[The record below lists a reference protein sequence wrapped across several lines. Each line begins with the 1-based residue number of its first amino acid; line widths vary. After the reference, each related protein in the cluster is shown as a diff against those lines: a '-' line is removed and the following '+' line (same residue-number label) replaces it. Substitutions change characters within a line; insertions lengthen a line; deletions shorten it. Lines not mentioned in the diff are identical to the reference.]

1 MAWPAIQHVRQ
12 GVDGREMNAVKPVI
26 RNAATLILV
35 AKNSHLKS
43 YFDYRILLLERGTKS
58 KFMVGTARYVLQVG
72 VSLLSLCTC
81 QC

>member
-1 MAWPAIQHVRQ
+1 MAWPANPTCPLI
-12 GVDGREMNAVKPVI
+12 VDGRDNEEIRNEMNAVKPVI

-58 KFMVGTARYVLQVG
+58 QFMVCAKKDANMRP
-72 VSLLSLCTC
+72 S
-81 QC
+81 